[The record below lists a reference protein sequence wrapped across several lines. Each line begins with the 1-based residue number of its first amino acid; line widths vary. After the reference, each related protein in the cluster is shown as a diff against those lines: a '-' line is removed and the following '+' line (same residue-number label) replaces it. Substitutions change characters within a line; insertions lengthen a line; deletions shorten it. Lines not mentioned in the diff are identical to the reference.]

1 VRLLSYGIDCA
12 LGTSTWHPLW
22 AESISGLEMQ
32 LGGGPVSV
40 ASSAAGGARADCLL
54 AVGGASA
61 VRLLDVSRGEVIWG
75 GDFEAGG
82 ADAPER
88 RNPAFFPPCSTPRF
102 PPYSGLD
109 AAMRGL
115 SVRHTHTTDAPA
127 ATAGSNAGSG
137 MASGSTAP
145 AQQLSYRGDSG
156 LVAVGVGRRVLLY
169 DTRQPGAAACAV
181 PLPRGV
187 AAGWVQLGGGSEAS
201 RLLLAPRPIDCHA
214 PECIGVQCFDVRA
227 VRRERPLC
235 QLGSAPLA
243 CFHASDASLIGG
255 GPGTPTLRWGG
266 AAVGR
271 VGDELPDAAEQKRR
285 ASKGRQGTRKIP
297 RAKHRL
303 AGGPV
308 NVRR

>member
-1 VRLLSYGIDCA
+1 MRIFTYSIDCA
-12 LGTSTWHPLW
+12 LGTATWHPLW
-22 AESISGLEMQ
+22 AESISAFEMQ

-40 ASSAAGGARADCLL
+40 ASSAAGGARADRLL
-54 AVGGASA
+54 ALAGAAA
-61 VRLLDVSRGEVIWG
+61 VRLLDVSRGEAIWG
-75 GDFEAGG
+75 CDFEAGG

-88 RNPAFFPPCSTPRF
+88 RPAFFPPCSMPRS
-102 PPYSGLD
+102 PPYSGLG

-115 SVRHTHTTDAPA
+115 SVRHTHITDAPA
-127 ATAGSNAGSG
+127 AAAGSSAGAG
-137 MASGSTAP
+137 VGGGSTAP
-145 AQQLSYRGDSG
+145 AQQLSYCGDSG

-201 RLLLAPRPIDCHA
+201 RLLLAPRPTDSHA
-214 PECIGVQCFDVRA
+214 PACLGVQCFDVRA

-235 QLGSAPLA
+235 QLGNAPLA

-255 GPGTPTLRWGG
+255 GPSTPTMRWGG
-266 AAVGR
+266 AAVQGR

>member
-1 VRLLSYGIDCA
+1 MRLLTYTIDCA
-12 LGTSTWHPLW
+12 LGTATWQPLW
-22 AESISGLEMQ
+22 AESTSALEMQ

-40 ASSAAGGARADCLL
+40 ASSAAGGARADRLL
-54 AVGGASA
+54 AVGGAAA
-61 VRLLDVSRGEVIWG
+61 VRLLDVSRGEAIWG
-75 GDFEAGG
+75 ADFGAGG
-82 ADAPER
+82 ADVPER
-88 RNPAFFPPCSTPRF
+88 RPAFFPPYSTPHS
-102 PPYSGLD
+102 PPCSGLD

-115 SVRHTHTTDAPA
+115 SMRHTHTTDAPA
-127 ATAGSNAGSG
+127 AAAGSNAGAG
-137 MASGSTAP
+137 AGGGSAAP
-145 AQQLSYRGDSG
+145 AQQLSYRSDSG
-156 LVAVGVGRRVLLY
+156 LLAVGVGRRVLLY

-187 AAGWVQLGGGSEAS
+187 AAGWVQLGGGSDAS
-201 RLLLAPRPIDCHA
+201 RLLLAPRPTDRHA
-214 PECIGVQCFDVRA
+214 PECVGVQCFDVRA

-255 GPGTPTLRWGG
+255 GPDTPTLRWGG
-266 AAVGR
+266 AAVDRG
-271 VGDELPDAAEQKRR
+271 GDALPDAAEQKRR
-285 ASKGRQGTRKIP
+285 ADRKGRQGTRKIP